1 MAGPNV
7 HESRPLLDIAAAAFQ
22 VLPAPSV
29 LLAPDAPRF
38 TILDANAAYLSKL
51 GVRRENLLGLGLF
64 QASLDGPGHA
74 GTDGER
80 SFRASLAAVLQS
92 RSPDRLVAQ
101 LYPTQG
107 GDGGFT
113 DRWWQI
119 VNTPIPAGDITI
131 AAILSTV
138 EEVTAPAK
146 QWSRAAY
153 ASQADAGLQRNVE
166 LKPEVSWTA
175 DAAGCVTGFSPLWT
189 ELRGRAPDE
198 PGDGDWAR
206 VANPAA
212 PSAVA
217 AGWTQSVGTGV
228 FRGVKHRIRLR
239 DGPYHW
245 THSRAFSWC
254 GRDTGAVL
262 PWNSVPEDVNDRRQA
277 EGRRRESDA
286 RLAWLLDTT
295 PVGVVELDAEGR
307 VTYANAAAERIVGTP
322 PGGMTGLRHDSDR
335 WQIAAA
341 DGSPI
346 PADRLPGAWALRG
359 ERVTDYE
366 HAFTALDGRHVVA
379 LVDIVP
385 VRDEAGGITGALAA
399 FQDVTARHA
408 AAEALRESE
417 LRFRGFVENSTDV
430 LWIVDAGTGQLEYL
444 SPAYEGIWG
453 EPRDRIMADLA
464 HWAETVHPDDRVEGV
479 TVLPR
484 VLAGETF
491 TIEYRVVRRDG
502 GVRWIRD
509 TGFPIPE
516 ADGRIR
522 RAGGIA
528 QDITSQK
535 EVQAALQRANE
546 TLEARVSERTAALRQ
561 ALDALQAEV
570 RERERAEAAL
580 RQSQKMEAVG
590 QLTGGIAHDF
600 NNMLQ
605 AISGGLEMMRRRV
618 EQGRAG
624 EAVPLLDAA
633 RRTVDRAAALTNRLL
648 AFARR
653 QALQPEQVE
662 PDTLINGMAELI
674 RHTVGPS
681 VIVELLLRD
690 GVWSVLCDPNQLEN
704 VLLNLAIN
712 ARDAM
717 AQPSPGGSAHG
728 AGARPDGGTLT
739 IATADVRLSAL
750 DMVTLEGAQPGEYVE
765 IRVAD
770 NGAGMDEATRLRA
783 FEPFF
788 TTKPIGQGT
797 GLGLSQLYGFVRQ
810 SGGAVQLDSA
820 PGQGTT
826 MRLYLPRHAPV
837 QPGQVGVARVA
848 QPHGAEA
855 GQTVLLVEDEPE
867 VRAFAAE
874 HLRELGYDVLEAED
888 GPAALR
894 LLRIVPQLDVLVTDV
909 GLPGGMNGRQVADA
923 VREVLPDVPVLFTT
937 GYAGDA
943 LADCLAPGMEVI
955 GKPFALD
962 ALAARVRRMAD
973 GLPSAE

>member
-1 MAGPNV
+1 
-7 HESRPLLDIAAAAFQ
+7 DIAAAAFQ
-22 VLPAPSV
+22 VLPAPSL

-38 TILDANAAYLSKL
+38 TILDANAAYLSTL
-51 GVRRENLLGLGLF
+51 GVRRESLLGHGLF
-64 QASLDGPGHA
+64 EAFPDGPGHGGA
-74 GTDGER
+74 DGER
-80 SFRASLAAVLQS
+80 NLRASFAAVLES
-92 RSPDRLVAQ
+92 RSPDRLEAQ
-101 LYPTQG
+101 LYPTEC

-113 DRWWQI
+113 DRWWQV
-119 VNTPIPAGDITI
+119 VNTPIPAGEGTV
-131 AAILSTV
+131 AAILNTV
-138 EEVTAPAK
+138 EDVTAAVM
-146 QWSRAAY
+146 QRSRAA
-153 ASQADAGLQRNVE
+153 DALQGNAGPQRAVE
-166 LKPEVSWTA
+166 SRPQVSWTTGPA
-175 DAAGCVTGFSPLWT
+175 SHVIGFSPLWT
-189 ELRGRAPDE
+189 KLAGRTPDE
-198 PGDGDWAR
+198 SGGAAWAQ
-206 VANPAA
+206 VPHLDDPPAIT
-212 PSAVA
+212 A
-217 AGWTQSVGTGV
+217 AWTQPAGTGELC
-228 FRGVKHRIRLR
+228 GLKHRIRLR

-245 THSRAFSWC
+245 MRSRAFPWC
-254 GRDTGAVL
+254 DPDTGAVL
-262 PWNSVPEDVNDRRQA
+262 RWNGMSEDANGRCLA

-286 RLAWLLDTT
+286 RLARLLDTT
-295 PVGVVELDAEGR
+295 LVGVVELDAEGR
-307 VTYANAAAERIVGTP
+307 ITYANVAAERMVGTS
-322 PGGMTGLRHDSDR
+322 PGGMTGLHHDSDR
-335 WQIAAA
+335 LQIAAA

-346 PADRLPGAWALRG
+346 PSDRLPCAWALRG
-359 ERVTDYE
+359 EQVMNYE
-366 HAFTALDGRHVVA
+366 NALTALDGRRVVV
-379 LVDIVP
+379 LVDVVP
-385 VRDEAGGITGALAA
+385 VRDEAGKITGALAA

-408 AAEALRESE
+408 AAQALRESE

-464 HWAETVHPDDRVEGV
+464 HWAETVHPNDRVEGT

-491 TIEYRVVRRDG
+491 TIEYRVLRPDG

-509 TGFPIPE
+509 TGFPIPA
-516 ADGRIR
+516 ADGRIQ

-535 EVQAALQRANE
+535 EAQAALQRANE

-570 RERERAEAAL
+570 GERERAEAAL

-653 QALQPEQVE
+653 QALQPEPVE
-662 PDTLINGMAELI
+662 PDALIKGMAELI
-674 RHTVGPS
+674 RRTVGPS
-681 VIVELLLRD
+681 VTVELLPRD

-717 AQPSPGGSAHG
+717 AQPSPGGG
-728 AGARPDGGTLT
+728 GREAGARQDGGTLT
-739 IATADVRLSAL
+739 IATADVHLCAL
-750 DMVTLEGAQPGEYVE
+750 DMVTHEGAQPGDYVE

-797 GLGLSQLYGFVRQ
+797 GLGLSQLHGFVRQ
-810 SGGAVQLDSA
+810 SGGAVRLDSA
-820 PGQGTT
+820 LGQGTT
-826 MRLYLPRHAPV
+826 MRLYLPRHAAV
-837 QPGQVGVARVA
+837 QPGQDSVASVTQA
-848 QPHGAEA
+848 DGAEA

-867 VRAFAAE
+867 VRAFVAE
-874 HLRELGYDVLEAED
+874 RLRELGYAVLEAED
-888 GPAALR
+888 GAAALR
-894 LLRIVPQLDVLVTDV
+894 LLRIAPRLDILVTDV
-909 GLPGGMNGRQVADA
+909 GLPGGLNGRQVADA
-923 VREVLPDVPVLFTT
+923 VREALPGLPVLFTT
-937 GYAGDA
+937 GYAGEA
-943 LADCLAPGMEVI
+943 LAESLAPGMEVM
-955 GKPFALD
+955 GKPFTLD

-973 GLPSAE
+973 GRPPAR

>member
-1 MAGPNV
+1 MAGQN
-7 HESRPLLDIAAAAFQ
+7 LLDSRTLPDITVAAFQ
-22 VLPAPSV
+22 VLPAPSL

-38 TILDANAAYLSKL
+38 TILDANAAYLSTL
-51 GVRRENLLGLGLF
+51 GVRRESLLGHGLF
-64 QASLDGPGHA
+64 EAFPDGPGPA
-74 GTDGER
+74 GADGER
-80 SFRASLAAVLQS
+80 NLRASLAAVLETQ
-92 RSPDRLVAQ
+92 SPDRLEEQ
-101 LYPTQG
+101 LYPTQRR
-107 GDGGFT
+107 DGGFT
-113 DRWWQI
+113 DRWWHV
-119 VNTPIPAGDITI
+119 VNTPISAGEGYV
-131 AAILSTV
+131 AAILNTV
-138 EEVTAPAK
+138 EEVTAEVMQRSRPAK
-146 QWSRAAY
+146 
-153 ASQADAGLQRNVE
+153 
-166 LKPEVSWTA
+166 LKPQVSWA
-175 DAAGCVTGFSPLWT
+175 GDAAGCIGGSSPLRT
-189 ELRGRAPDE
+189 EPTGRTRDELGGEGRAQVPRPDDL
-198 PGDGDWAR
+198 P
-206 VANPAA
+206 VITAA
-212 PSAVA
+212 
-217 AGWTQSVGTGV
+217 WTQSFNPGELYD
-228 FRGVKHRIRLR
+228 VKRRIRLR
-239 DGPYHW
+239 DGPSHW
-245 THSRAFSWC
+245 MGSGAFPC
-254 GRDTGAVL
+254 CEPDTGAVL
-262 PWNSVPEDVNDRRQA
+262 RWNGPTEDLNHRRQA
-277 EGRRRESDA
+277 EGRRQESDA
-286 RLAWLLDTT
+286 RLARLLDMT

-307 VTYANAAAERIVGTP
+307 VTYANAAAERMVGTT
-322 PGGMTGLRHDSDR
+322 PGGMTGLRHDSER
-335 WQIAAA
+335 LQIAAP
-341 DGSPI
+341 DGSSISP
-346 PADRLPGAWALRG
+346 DRFPCAWALRG
-359 ERVTDYE
+359 ERVMDYE
-366 HAFTALDGRHVVA
+366 NAFTALDGRRVVV
-379 LVDIVP
+379 LVDVVP
-385 VRDEAGGITGALAA
+385 VRNEAGGITGALAA

-408 AAEALRESE
+408 AAQALRESE

-430 LWIVDAGTGQLEYL
+430 LWIMDASAGQLEYL

-453 EPRDRIMADLA
+453 EPRDRIMADVA
-464 HWAETVHPDDRVEGV
+464 HWAETVHPDDRAEGV

-491 TIEYRVVRRDG
+491 TIEYRVLRRDG

-509 TGFPIPE
+509 TGFPIPA

-546 TLEARVSERTAALRQ
+546 SLEARVSERTAALRE

-618 EQGRAG
+618 EQGRAA

-653 QALQPEQVE
+653 QALQPEPVE
-662 PDTLINGMAELI
+662 PDTLIKGMADLI
-674 RHTVGPS
+674 RRTVGPS
-681 VIVELLLRD
+681 VTVELPPRD

-717 AQPSPGGSAHG
+717 AQPCPGVSIREAD
-728 AGARPDGGTLT
+728 ARRDGGTLT
-739 IATADVRLSAL
+739 IGTSDVHLSAL
-750 DMVTLEGAQPGEYVE
+750 DMVSHDGAQPGEYVE

-810 SGGAVQLDSA
+810 SGGAVRLDSA

-826 MRLYLPRHAPV
+826 MRLYLPRHAQV
-837 QPGQVGVARVA
+837 QPGKDSVAWVT
-848 QPHGAEA
+848 QPDGAEA
-855 GQTVLLVEDEPE
+855 RQTVLLVEDEAD

-888 GPAALR
+888 GAAALR
-894 LLRIVPQLDVLVTDV
+894 LLRIAPRLDILVTDV
-909 GLPGGMNGRQVADA
+909 GLPGGLNGRQVADA
-923 VREVLPDVPVLFTT
+923 VREVLPGLPVLFST
-937 GYAGDA
+937 GYAGEA
-943 LADCLAPGMEVI
+943 LASCLAPGMEVI

-962 ALAARVRRMAD
+962 ALSARVRRMAE
-973 GLPSAE
+973 GRPLAG

>member
-7 HESRPLLDIAAAAFQ
+7 HDSRPSPDIAAAAFQ
-22 VLPAPSV
+22 VLPAPSL

-38 TILDANAAYLSKL
+38 TILDANAAYLSTF
-51 GVRRENLLGLGLF
+51 GVGRETLLGHGLF
-64 QASLDGPGHA
+64 EAFPDGPGPA
-74 GTDGER
+74 GADGER
-80 SFRASLAAVLQS
+80 NLRASLAAALES
-92 RSPDRLVAQ
+92 RSPDRLEAQ
-101 LYPTQG
+101 LYPVQR

-113 DRWWQI
+113 DRWWQV
-119 VNTPIPAGDITI
+119 VNTPIPVGEGTV
-131 AAILSTV
+131 AAILNTV
-138 EEVTAPAK
+138 EDVTAAVM
-146 QWSRAAY
+146 QRSRAAP
-153 ASQADAGLQRNVE
+153 ALQGEAGLQRDAE
-166 LKPEVSWTA
+166 SRPQVSRTA
-175 DAAGCVTGFSPLWT
+175 DATGGASGFSPLWT
-189 ELRGRAPDE
+189 ELTGRTPDE
-198 PGDGDWAR
+198 LGGEGWAQVPHPDDLPGIT
-206 VANPAA
+206 AA
-212 PSAVA
+212 
-217 AGWTQSVGTGV
+217 WTQPVRTSELY
-228 FRGVKHRIRLR
+228 GVKHRIRLR

-245 THSRAFSWC
+245 MRSRAFPWC
-254 GRDTGAVL
+254 DPDTGAVL
-262 PWNSVPEDVNDRRQA
+262 RWNGMTGDVNDRRQA

-286 RLAWLLDTT
+286 RLARLLDTT
-295 PVGVVELDAEGR
+295 PVGVVELDVEGR
-307 VTYANAAAERIVGTP
+307 VTYANAAAERMVGTP
-322 PGGMTGLRHDSDR
+322 PGGMTGLRHDSER
-335 WQIAAA
+335 WHIAAA

-346 PADRLPGAWALRG
+346 PSDRLPGAWALRG
-359 ERVTDYE
+359 ERVMDYE
-366 HAFTALDGRHVVA
+366 YAFTALDGRRVVA

-408 AAEALRESE
+408 AAQALRESE

-430 LWIVDAGTGQLEYL
+430 LWIVDASTGQLEYL

-453 EPRDRIMADLA
+453 EPRDRIMADVA
-464 HWAETVHPDDRVEGV
+464 HWAETVHPDDRAEGA

-491 TIEYRVVRRDG
+491 TIEYRVLRRDG

-509 TGFPIPE
+509 TGFPIPA
-516 ADGRIR
+516 ADGGIH

-546 TLEARVSERTAALRQ
+546 TLEARVSGRTAALRQ

-653 QALQPEQVE
+653 QALQPEPVE
-662 PDTLINGMAELI
+662 PDALITGMAELI
-674 RHTVGPS
+674 RRTVGPS
-681 VIVELLLRD
+681 ITVELLPRD

-717 AQPSPGGSAHG
+717 AQPSPGGGPHE
-728 AGARPDGGTLT
+728 AGARRDGGTLT
-739 IATADVRLSAL
+739 IATADVHLCAL
-750 DMVTLEGAQPGEYVE
+750 DMVSHDGAQPGDYVE
-765 IRVAD
+765 IRVTD

-810 SGGAVQLDSA
+810 SGGAVRLDSA

-826 MRLYLPRHAPV
+826 MRLYLPRHALV
-837 QPGQVGVARVA
+837 QVGQDGAAPVA
-848 QPHGAEA
+848 QANEAEA
-855 GQTVLLVEDEPE
+855 GQTVLLVEDEPD
-867 VRAFAAE
+867 VRAYAAE

-888 GPAALR
+888 GAAALR
-894 LLRIVPQLDVLVTDV
+894 LLRIARRLDVLVTDV
-909 GLPGGMNGRQVADA
+909 GLPGGLNGRQVADA
-923 VREVLPDVPVLFTT
+923 VREVLPGLPVLFTT
-937 GYAGDA
+937 GYAGEA
-943 LADCLAPGMEVI
+943 LAKCLAPGMEVI

-962 ALAARVRRMAD
+962 ALAARVRRMA
-973 GLPSAE
+973 GGRPSAG